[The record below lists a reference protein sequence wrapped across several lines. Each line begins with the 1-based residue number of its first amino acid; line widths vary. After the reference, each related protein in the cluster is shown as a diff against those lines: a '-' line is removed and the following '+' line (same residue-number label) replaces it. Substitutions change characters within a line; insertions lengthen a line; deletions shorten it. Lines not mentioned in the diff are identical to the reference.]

1 VPVWVFV
8 LFVKVSAEISFVEVE
23 VVVPG
28 DDELQFSI
36 DVAQHSEETLVCRD
50 SSGRGQ
56 VATVEED
63 ICFGRGCRRG
73 PLTFSASPKAKLWV
87 SERIRNFVG
96 IVDAML

>member
-56 VATVEED
+56 VAAVEED
-63 ICFGRGCRRG
+63 ICFWKRVSKGSIDFLRI
-73 PLTFSASPKAKLWV
+73 AKG
-87 SERIRNFVG
+87 EIVG
-96 IVDAML
+96 IREDQEFRGYR